1 MKKSQR
7 LIRAITAAV
16 LCSLGLASSSVQALI
31 PVVDLAALQALIQ
44 ELVAWS
50 EQLRS
55 MESQL
60 TQMKQT
66 YASMTGVRGMDQ
78 LLRLSDATRN
88 YLPPDWQVLESSL
101 SGASAAYP
109 QLAAAVHAQS
119 GANAVLTDADVARFS
134 VQLQAFLLT
143 QRQAVAGSQAV
154 SQLAYARSSD
164 RFALLQTLIDR
175 IGVTPDAKAIAELQG
190 RIGAEQAMLAN
201 EELKLSAL
209 AQSGTAEASARAL
222 ALREQIVANHGAFAT
237 RFQPT
242 PPAP

>member
-1 MKKSQR
+1 MKKPQR
-7 LIRAITAAV
+7 LTSAIATAV
-16 LCSLGLASSSVQALI
+16 LCLLGLATFPAHALI

-66 YASMTGVRGMDQ
+66 YASMTGARGMDQ

-109 QLAAAVHAQS
+109 QLAATVRAQF

-175 IGVTPDAKAIAELQG
+175 IGATPDAKAIAELQG

-201 EELKLSAL
+201 EGLKLSAL

-222 ALREQIVANHGAFAT
+222 TLREQIVANHGAFAT